1 MELICV
7 FVLAKNKL
15 WKTRVEFNHGC
26 NHISKY
32 PVWNNANLR
41 LRCRY
46 LESLE

>member
-7 FVLAKNKL
+7 LSTGQKEAAEA
-15 WKTRVEFNHGC
+15 RVEFSHGW

-32 PVWNNANLR
+32 PVWNNAKLR